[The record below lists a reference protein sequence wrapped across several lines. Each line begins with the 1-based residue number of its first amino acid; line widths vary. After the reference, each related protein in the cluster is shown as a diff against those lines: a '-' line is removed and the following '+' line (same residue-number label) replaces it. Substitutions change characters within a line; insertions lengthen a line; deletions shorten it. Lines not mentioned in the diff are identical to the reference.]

1 MKLAL
6 FFERFR
12 TQLPYVGYTLFYFA
26 AFSGFLFTAF
36 PYRVLRDR
44 IVLDFAKEQRKS
56 PHPKSLSIEDL
67 GPAWG
72 GVRAKGVRL
81 SSPSEKAGEKPS
93 ALVVSD
99 AVIKPSFAAALV
111 GTTDVSFSAQLLG
124 GQAEGRLVSSKSE
137 KAFTLKLAKI
147 DLKQSEGASS
157 SLGLPVEGVVDGS
170 LRLELPDGK
179 GAKANGLAQFEITDL
194 AFGDGKAKFHDQL
207 AVPKVTVGTLYF
219 NAEAKDGSLK
229 IARLGA
235 AGKDLDLLGEGRIK
249 ISDFLGDSVLECS
262 LRFKVAD
269 GYRGKSDVPLRQAGV
284 VGSWR
289 RRNRRA
295 SSPRIEAPRRV
306 LFVPRSRHGR
316 QARVHAR
323 PGVLTRRL
331 TW

>member
-6 FFERFR
+6 FFDRFR

-72 GVRAKGVRL
+72 GVRAKGVRI

-147 DLKQSEGASS
+147 DLKQSDGAAA

-262 LRFKVAD
+262 FRFKVAD
-269 GYRGKSDVPLRQAGV
+269 GYRGKSDVTTSLFGKPGSSVPGV
-284 VGSWR
+284 VEIAEPR
-289 RRNRRA
+289 LRA
-295 SSPRIEAPRRV
+295 SKRLDGFYSFRV
-306 LFVPRSRHGR
+306 RGTVDKPEFTPD
-316 QARVHAR
+316 
-323 PGVLTRRL
+323 PGS
-331 TW
+331 